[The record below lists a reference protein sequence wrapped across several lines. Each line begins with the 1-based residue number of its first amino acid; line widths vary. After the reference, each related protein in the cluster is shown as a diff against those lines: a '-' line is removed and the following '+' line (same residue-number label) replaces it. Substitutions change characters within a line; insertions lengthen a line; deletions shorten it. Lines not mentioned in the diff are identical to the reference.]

1 MIETNVASE
10 FSKLERVYYEDTDA
24 GGVVYHS
31 NYLNFMERCRCEW
44 LDSIGFDVATLHKR
58 DKIMFVVR
66 HAELSFDAPAKLFDK
81 LTVTAKALHVGKV
94 KLTVEQKIYNN
105 ERLLCKGVITL
116 AALGAS
122 SFKLVRIPELLA
134 NQLRAK

>member
-1 MIETNVASE
+1 MAD

-44 LDSIGFDVATLHKR
+44 LASLGFDVVKVQQS
-58 DKIMFVVR
+58 DDVMFVVR
-66 HAELSFDAPAKLFDK
+66 HVELSFDAPAKLFDE
-81 LTVTAKALHVGKV
+81 LTVTAKVLHVGKV
-94 KLTVEQKIYNN
+94 KLIVEQKIYNN
-105 ERLLCKGVITL
+105 KRLLCKGVITL

-122 SFKLVRIPELLA
+122 SFKLTRMPKMLINTLQAL
-134 NQLRAK
+134 

>member
-1 MIETNVASE
+1 MAD

-44 LDSIGFDVATLHKR
+44 LASLGFDVAKVQQS
-58 DKIMFVVR
+58 DDVMFVVR
-66 HAELSFDAPAKLFDK
+66 HVELSFDAPAKLFDE
-81 LTVTAKALHVGKV
+81 LTVTAKVLHVGKV
-94 KLTVEQKIYNN
+94 KLIVEQKIYNN
-105 ERLLCKGVITL
+105 KRLLCKGVITL

-122 SFKLVRIPELLA
+122 SFKLTRMPKMLINTLQAL
-134 NQLRAK
+134 

>member
-1 MIETNVASE
+1 MVESQTADE

-44 LDSIGFDVATLHKR
+44 LDSMGFDVAKMQQ
-58 DKIMFVVR
+58 DDNVMFVVR
-66 HAELSFDAPAKLFDK
+66 HAELTFDAPAKLFDK
-81 LTVTAKALHVGKV
+81 LTVTARALHVGKV

-105 ERLLCKGVITL
+105 QRLLCTGVITL

-122 SFKLVRIPELLA
+122 SFKLTRIPEMLINA
-134 NQLRAK
+134 IQA